1 MKTIGNSHPSLAR
14 LFVALLCVGFLAG
27 CATTPE
33 EGTPERA
40 EFDEINDPIEPVN
53 RAIFSF
59 NQVADDVLIGPLARG
74 YRAVMPS
81 MIRRGVRNVLSNL
94 RAPVTLANDLLQFK
108 PDRALVTGG
117 RFLLNTTI
125 GVGGLFDVATDWGI
139 QGHREDFG
147 QTLAVWGYPEGP
159 YLMLPLLGPSNPRDT
174 TGLVV
179 DAFMDPWGYFIPGD
193 YALVRPLVS
202 GLDERERVLDPL
214 DEIERA
220 SLDFYATL
228 RSLYRQRRA
237 DEIRDGRP
245 SPVIPIPSITIED
258 FEDDSERITLVN

>member
-14 LFVALLCVGFLAG
+14 LFAALLCVGFLAG
-27 CATTPE
+27 CASAPE

-40 EFDEINDPIEPVN
+40 EFDELNDPIEPMN

-139 QGHREDFG
+139 GGHREDFG

-193 YALVRPLVS
+193 YALVRPVVS

-237 DEIRDGRP
+237 DEIRDGQP